1 MTTAVKPDGPSREEF
16 SERLLKGS
24 VKKSYEPIVDIDW
37 DAPLDPNKFYLPP
50 RLVSLYDTPMW
61 DEMTRE
67 QQVELSRQEL
77 VNTLSA
83 GIWFENML
91 NQALLRTILHED
103 PTSRSTH
110 YKLTELGDET
120 RHMVM
125 FGKAIERIGA
135 KPVRPRLLHRMII
148 NTLPLAFQ
156 RGSMLWVA
164 ALLGEEIFDSLQRQM
179 MDDPDL
185 QPMIQRMMRIHVTE
199 EARHIQFARDG
210 ARTRVQNMPR
220 YNRWFMANINGL
232 GGYFFRYLFSNP
244 IPYARTGLDAR
255 RARATARS
263 SPHRHEVQKAGFA
276 PLAAFLTEVGL
287 MGPIARRSWKR
298 TKFL

>member
-1 MTTAVKPDGPSREEF
+1 MTTAVKPGGPSREEF

-24 VKKSYEPIVDIDW
+24 VKKSYEPVVDIDW
-37 DAPLDPNKFYLPP
+37 DAPLDPDKFYLPP
-50 RLVSLYDTPMW
+50 RLVSLYDTPIW

-67 QQVELSRQEL
+67 QQIDLSRQEL

-91 NQALLRTILHED
+91 NQSLLRTLLHED

-120 RHMVM
+120 RHMIM

-135 KPVRPRLLHRMII
+135 KPVRPQRLQRWVI
-148 NTLPLAFQ
+148 NAMPLAFQ
-156 RGSMLWVA
+156 RGAMLWVA

-179 MDDPDL
+179 MDDPEL
-185 QPMIQRMMRIHVTE
+185 QPMIQRLMRIHVTE

-210 ARTRVQNMPR
+210 ARKRAAEMPR
-220 YNRWFMANINGL
+220 FNKWFLANINGV
-232 GGYFFRYLFSNP
+232 GAYFFRYLFTFP
-244 IPYARTGLDAR
+244 VPYARVGLDPQTAR
-255 RARATARS
+255 KIARAST
-263 SPHRHEVQKAGFA
+263 HRHEMNKVGFA
-276 PLAAFLTEVGL
+276 PLAAFLTEIGL
-287 MGPIARRSWKR
+287 MGAIARRAWKR
-298 TKFL
+298 CHFL